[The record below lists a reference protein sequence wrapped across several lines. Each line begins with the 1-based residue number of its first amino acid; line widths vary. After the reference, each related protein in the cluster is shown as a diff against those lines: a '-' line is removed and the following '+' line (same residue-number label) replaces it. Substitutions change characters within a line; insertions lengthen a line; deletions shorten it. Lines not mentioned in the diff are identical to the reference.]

1 MYKVREFVSLTA
13 IFSWLLQAFNKCL
26 LNEGKKKGGR
36 EGGEGRKEGS
46 CISFQ
51 PEAKSVIFGQVARN
65 DRLQSHLHVENLG
78 MRWTHSGFYH
88 EPLGHLGLNHQILG

>member
-1 MYKVREFVSLTA
+1 MIKTNNIA
-13 IFSWLLQAFNKCL
+13 FSSSERH
-26 LNEGKKKGGR
+26 EGRKKGGR

-78 MRWTHSGFYH
+78 MRWTHSGFYR
-88 EPLGHLGLNHQILG
+88 EPLIHLGLSHQILG